1 MSANEMRELLI
12 AVRQDFENEVI
23 LQDVP
28 DAPGVSLDELIA
40 DIEDRYGV
48 EAAHEARRLVAA
60 LAAWSAA
67 QLPRPTARPFES

>member
-28 DAPGVSLDELIA
+28 DARGVSLDELIA
-40 DIEDRYGV
+40 DIEDTYGV
-48 EAAHEARRLVAA
+48 DAADEARRLVAA
-60 LAAWSAA
+60 LAAWSAG
-67 QLPRPTARPFES
+67 QWTAR